1 MMPMPRK
8 RTPGRAGA
16 RAASTAG
23 GVAGNPDVEPAVGAS
38 GAGCPPGLARNATE
52 RTHLDLVQ
60 LNLAYLH
67 VARELSRSSRE
78 LAITRLGLDAEACA
92 ALDRLSV
99 EDLHVLA
106 NSQGLLFTLRIDAVA
121 LMETA
126 RLARV
131 DHAAF
136 ESRLLLS
143 RPRT

>member
-1 MMPMPRK
+1 
-8 RTPGRAGA
+8 
-16 RAASTAG
+16 
-23 GVAGNPDVEPAVGAS
+23 
-38 GAGCPPGLARNATE
+38 
-52 RTHLDLVQ
+52 VQ

>member
-67 VARELSRSSRE
+67 V